1 MSRRSD
7 IAAAIYDRLRQLTS
21 FVTVERWRDTGS
33 EPFDI
38 TDVPALNIKDGNGD
52 IVHQVSQ
59 DEHALVVKIDIV
71 TVKDISAVIVEDL
84 LNAVV
89 ASIGS
94 DESWGNLA
102 DGTNVDSHDI
112 DLTAEAAD
120 TVSSGQIKLT
130 VNYTTEKGQI

>member
-38 TDVPALNIKDGNGD
+38 TDVP
-52 IVHQVSQ
+52 QVSQ